1 MRKSII
7 ALTPLM
13 VAPLCWAQEKPNVV
27 IFLVDDM
34 GYSDIGCYGGE
45 IMTPN
50 LDRLASTGVRF
61 TQFYNTSRSCPAR
74 ASLMTGL
81 YQHQAGIGQMSEDPG
96 TFKKETQRDI
106 NDWGSEGYQGY
117 LNRNCVTIA
126 EVLKEN
132 GYHTYMA
139 GKWHLGMHGQE
150 KWPLQRGFE
159 RFYGILAG
167 AASYLRPEGG
177 RGLTLD
183 NKHLPAPEAPYYTT
197 DAFTDHALQF
207 ISEQKDDK
215 PFFLYLAFNAPHW
228 PLQAKDEDIQKFTK
242 LYRSKG
248 WDKIRQER
256 YNRMQKM
263 GIIDKNVG
271 FAEWEN
277 RSWDELTEKEKDESA
292 YRMAV
297 YAAQVHCV
305 DYNVGKVIDYLKK
318 AKQLDNTLILF
329 LADNGACAEPYLE
342 LGGGKQEDINNPAC
356 NNMPSYG
363 RAWAQTSNTP
373 FRKYKCRSYE
383 GGISTPLI
391 FSWKM
396 KLGNRHGNLCIT
408 PGYLPDIM
416 PTVLEA
422 TGAVYPETY
431 HGGNKI
437 HPLVG
442 TSLFPAIM
450 EKVPSLHEYMY
461 WEHQGNRA
469 IRYGNWKAIRD
480 EAGTAWE
487 LYDIVKDRTEK
498 HNLASQHPDVLKKL
512 REEWEYWAIKN
523 NVLPKHL
530 DSPMLFADTT
540 RTGWPFSKDP
550 HVIPF
555 HGKYLMY
562 YSVPPKGNSGWGIGI
577 AESTDL
583 TQWKPIGSLSP
594 AADYEA
600 KGMCAPGALVRNDTI
615 HLFYQTYGNGKKDA
629 ICHAWSVDGVNFT
642 RNATNPIF
650 APKEGEWNC
659 GRAIDAEV
667 IFAKGKYFLYYATRT
682 PDFVKQ
688 IIGVATAPA
697 GTNFNREAW
706 TEACDRAIL
715 VPEWPWEETCIEA
728 PSVVEMDGT
737 LYMFYAGAYNNR
749 PQQIG
754 LATSTDGIHW
764 EKVSNKPFL
773 TNGDPGTWNYC
784 ESGHP
789 HIFKDKDGQTYLF
802 YQGNEDFGRTWFIS
816 RKKVLWRDG
825 KPFLK

>member
-13 VAPLCWAQEKPNVV
+13 IAPLCWAQEKPNVV

-50 LDRLASTGVRF
+50 LDKLASTGVRF

-183 NKHLPAPEAPYYTT
+183 NEHLPAPESPYYTT

-207 ISEQKDDK
+207 VGEQKDDK

-228 PLQAKDEDIQKFTK
+228 PLQAKEEDIQKFTK

-318 AKQLDNTLILF
+318 TKQLDNTLILF

-391 FSWKM
+391 FSWNK
-396 KLGNRHGNLCIT
+396 KLGNRHGNLCTI

-422 TGAVYPETY
+422 TGAAYPETY

-442 TSLFPAIM
+442 TSLFPAIT

-480 EAGTAWE
+480 EAGTEWE

-498 HNLASQHPDVLKKL
+498 NNLASQHPDVLKKL
-512 REEWEYWAIKN
+512 RNEWEYWAIKY
-523 NVLPKHL
+523 NVLPKHQ

-540 RTGWPFSKDP
+540 RTGRPFSKDP

-562 YSVPPKGNSGWGIGI
+562 YSVH
-577 AESTDL
+577 ATL
-583 TQWKPIGSLSP
+583 
-594 AADYEA
+594 AD
-600 KGMCAPGALVRNDTI
+600 T
-615 HLFYQTYGNGKKDA
+615 
-629 ICHAWSVDGVNFT
+629 
-642 RNATNPIF
+642 
-650 APKEGEWNC
+650 
-659 GRAIDAEV
+659 
-667 IFAKGKYFLYYATRT
+667 
-682 PDFVKQ
+682 
-688 IIGVATAPA
+688 
-697 GTNFNREAW
+697 
-706 TEACDRAIL
+706 
-715 VPEWPWEETCIEA
+715 
-728 PSVVEMDGT
+728 
-737 LYMFYAGAYNNR
+737 
-749 PQQIG
+749 
-754 LATSTDGIHW
+754 
-764 EKVSNKPFL
+764 
-773 TNGDPGTWNYC
+773 
-784 ESGHP
+784 
-789 HIFKDKDGQTYLF
+789 
-802 YQGNEDFGRTWFIS
+802 
-816 RKKVLWRDG
+816 
-825 KPFLK
+825 